1 MILKRRR
8 NRSNQESQP
17 LVHPQN
23 QIMENQ
29 LPTAQPQTDQS
40 QDDRSYTV
48 LVPGS
53 APQSHQTST
62 QQAGPL
68 VLVPAPSAEN
78 PSSTSIAPY
87 QSRQRLTS
95 TFWIATLYTFILL
108 ALTAVASISLYD
120 WALDWVLSTGTPS
133 IRSESERL
141 SHDSIVSSTVS
152 DQNNSSNG
160 DGPDQVA
167 QTEMPNLDAFEAVN
181 VLLLGTDARPDEKEV
196 ARTDTLILLTLNP
209 KTLTAR
215 ILSLPRDLWVP
226 IPLHTGEVS
235 NKINM
240 AYVMGEEY
248 RYPGGGAQ
256 LAMDTVSRFVGQPI
270 DYYVRLNFNGFIE
283 LVDLIGGID
292 ILVPETIH
300 DEEYPTENYG
310 VETFHLDAGPQH
322 MDGETALK
330 YARTRNIDSD
340 YGRAHRQQQVVRSVV
355 DKVTRRDMISALIP
369 QIPTLFYTM
378 RSSIDTNIP
387 MTKQLELAQ
396 LFRSIFPEDGE
407 IRQLVLDSEYGEETY
422 SDDGAWILLPIP
434 EKKRVALARFFQ
446 TDPLSSKMAQANSS
460 TDSSSSQ
467 SWVRVEVLNGTN
479 QPLIAARTRTLLES
493 QGWQVVKI
501 GDADR
506 KDYAQTLVINYGLQS
521 MLIDQVNADL
531 GLQTA
536 ALSNLNLN
544 RITNSG
550 TASVDVRIIVGSDL
564 LPRIQQLP

>member
-1 MILKRRR
+1 
-8 NRSNQESQP
+8 
-17 LVHPQN
+17 
-23 QIMENQ
+23 MENQ
-29 LPTAQPQTDQS
+29 SPTAQSQSDQS
-40 QDDRSYTV
+40 QEGRSYTV

-53 APQSHQTST
+53 APQSQQTST
-62 QQAGPL
+62 QQAGSL
-68 VLVPAPSAEN
+68 VLVPAPSAKDP
-78 PSSTSIAPY
+78 PSTTLAPY
-87 QSRQRLTS
+87 PTSHRLTLA
-95 TFWIATLYTFILL
+95 FWIATLYTCILL
-108 ALTAVASISLYD
+108 ALTAIASISLYD
-120 WALDWVLSTGTPS
+120 WALDWVLSTGTSS
-133 IRSESERL
+133 IRFEGEQPQ
-141 SHDSIVSSTVS
+141 HDPIVSSTTS
-152 DQNNSSNG
+152 DNENFSNG
-160 DGPDQVA
+160 EGSQLT
-167 QTEMPNLDAFEAVN
+167 QTEILNLDAFEAIN
-181 VLLLGTDARPDEKEV
+181 VLSLGTDARPEDQKA

-209 KTLTAR
+209 KTRTAGM
-215 ILSLPRDLWVP
+215 LSLPRDLWVP

-240 AYVMGEEY
+240 AYVLGEEY

-270 DYYVRLNFNGFIE
+270 DYYVRLNFHGFIE

-300 DEEYPTENYG
+300 DEEYPTANYG

-340 YGRAHRQQQVVRSVV
+340 YGRAHRQQQVIRSVV
-355 DKVTRRDMISALIP
+355 DKVTRRDMIPALIP

-396 LFRSIFPEDGE
+396 LFRSISPEESE

-422 SDDGAWILLPIP
+422 SEDGAWILLPTP

-446 TDPLSSKMAQANSS
+446 TTPLLPTTAQANSTS
-460 TDSSSSQ
+460 PSSSSQ

-493 QGWQVVKI
+493 QGWKVVKI

-536 ALSNLNLN
+536 LSNLNPN